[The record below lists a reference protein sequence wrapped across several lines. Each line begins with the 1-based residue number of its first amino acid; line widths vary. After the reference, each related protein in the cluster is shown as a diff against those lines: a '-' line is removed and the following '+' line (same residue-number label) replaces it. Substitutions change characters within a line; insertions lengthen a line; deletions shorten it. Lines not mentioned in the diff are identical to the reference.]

1 MSLQKITTLEDI
13 VRYASMEPQQG
24 LRLWIDMLR
33 VLAEKHEEGI
43 FFGTLN
49 PRAVLIDMKN
59 AIVLVDSPA
68 KPDSPYA
75 APEVLQGAPPDDQSD
90 IYSMGVMLFEMLT
103 GSLEGLHHTAPSRAA
118 EGVPR
123 WIDPI
128 ALRCIMKQRSRRF
141 LDLEEISQALGKVKT
156 NIQALNETP

>member
-1 MSLQKITTLEDI
+1 MSLQKITTLAEI
-13 VRYASMEPQQG
+13 VRYARMEPQQG

-68 KPDSPYA
+68 DPDSPYT
-75 APEVLQGAPPDDQSD
+75 APEILLGAPPDDQSD

-103 GSLEGLHHTAPSRAA
+103 GGLEGLHHTSPSRVAG
-118 EGVPR
+118 GVPR

-128 ALRCIMKQRSRRF
+128 VLRCIMKQRSLRF
-141 LDLEEISQALGKVKT
+141 LDLQEISQALGKVKA
-156 NIQALNETP
+156 NIETLNGTP